1 MLRRVRVRLLLM
13 LGRSSLLALLCRK
26 VGVAADFS
34 IGVCVYCAGRDG
46 AIFLF
51 WLFDMPLGCM

>member
-1 MLRRVRVRLLLM
+1 M

-26 VGVAADFS
+26 VGVAADS
-34 IGVCVYCAGRDG
+34 STEGCVYCAGRDG

-51 WLFDMPLGCM
+51 WFFDMPSGCMVNALGVEN